1 MFDNLVVSN
10 PQDKRFSRGVP
21 STVMSAVLHGLL
33 IWGAVNVTMAAQTNE
48 EDAASDTTMIFLTQ
62 EDEPEPEPEPEPEQ
76 EAPPVQQVLT
86 LEPPPK
92 GFQTLDAPIDI
103 PTEIPPVDFTERFDP
118 RDFSGV
124 GVEGGVFSGVEGGT
138 GPVDFTQTFLETAV
152 DERPERLSGPLPRY
166 PEMLRQA
173 GIEGSVMLEFVI
185 DTTGRVE
192 ESSIKVLQSTNRAFE
207 GPAKDVI
214 RRSLYRPG
222 RVRGQAVRVLVS
234 QQIGFTIQRDD

>member
-1 MFDNLVVSN
+1 VFDNLVVSN
-10 PQDKRFSRGVP
+10 PKDRRVRGGIT
-21 STVMSAVLHGLL
+21 STMMSGIVHSILIYGAVTATMSAG
-33 IWGAVNVTMAAQTNE
+33 E
-48 EDAASDTTMIFLTQ
+48 EAEEVAGDTTMFWLT
-62 EDEPEPEPEPEPEQ
+62 EEEPEPEPEPEPEE

-124 GVEGGVFSGVEGGT
+124 GVEGGIFSGVEGGT

-152 DERPERLSGPLPRY
+152 DERPERLSGPAARY

-173 GIEGSVMLEFVI
+173 GIEGQVMLEFVI
-185 DTTGRVE
+185 DTSGRVE
-192 ESSIKVLQSTNRAFE
+192 EESIKVLQSTNRAFD
-207 GPAKDVI
+207 GPARDVI